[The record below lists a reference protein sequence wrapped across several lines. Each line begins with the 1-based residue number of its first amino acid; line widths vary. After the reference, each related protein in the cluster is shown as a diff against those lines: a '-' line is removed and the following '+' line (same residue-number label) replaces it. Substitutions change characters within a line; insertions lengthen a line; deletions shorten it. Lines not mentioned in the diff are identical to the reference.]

1 MERSESSPAPAV
13 TTVVVSRNR
22 RDELLASLARHQ
34 GPVVLVD
41 NGSTDGTAEMVTRR
55 YPSTELVPLATNLG
69 AQARNIGVELART
82 PYVAFADDDSWW
94 APGSLAA
101 ATRIFDR
108 YPRIGLLAARILLR
122 AEEVEDP
129 LCRLMEYSPL
139 PDSGELPGRPIL
151 GFAACAAVVR
161 RDAFLSVGGF
171 DPVVF
176 FAGEEE
182 RVAYDLA
189 AAGWALRYVPE
200 LVVHHHP
207 SPTRNRRG
215 RDALVARNTLL
226 TAVMRRPWP
235 VAVRQVAA
243 ATGTGG
249 VRAVVSAVPRLPA
262 ALRARQTLPADLE
275 VELRQ
280 LAEWQATFPTDIAAV
295 SDAVGEAT
303 VNGAKG

>member
-1 MERSESSPAPAV
+1 MGYFGGMERSDPVWATAV

-22 RDELLASLARHQ
+22 KEELLASLAHHQ

-41 NGSTDGTAEMVTRR
+41 NGSTDGTAEMVARR
-55 YPSTELVPLATNLG
+55 YPATQVVRLATNRG
-69 AQARNIGVELART
+69 AQARNIGVERART

-94 APGSLAA
+94 APGSLATA
-101 ATRIFDR
+101 AEIFDHH
-108 YPRIGLLAARILLR
+108 PRIGLLAARILLR

-139 PDSGELPGRPIL
+139 PETAQLPGRPIL

-161 RDAFLSVGGF
+161 RDAFLAVGGF

-176 FAGEEE
+176 FGGEEE

-189 AAGWALRYVPE
+189 AANWALRYVAD

-207 SPTRNRRG
+207 SASRKRRC
-215 RDALVARNTLL
+215 RAALVARNAVL

-235 VAVRQVAA
+235 VAVRR
-243 ATGTGG
+243 ATGSGG
-249 VRAVVSAVPRLPA
+249 VRAIVSAIPRLPA
-262 ALRARQTLPADLE
+262 AVRARRVLPAELE
-275 VELRQ
+275 AELRR
-280 LAEWQATFPTDIAAV
+280 LANWQANFTEVPAV
-295 SDAVGEAT
+295 VSGGV
-303 VNGAKG
+303 VNGPTV